1 MEGMLLAGIAGLA
14 WIASMIAWHDGGA
27 PTAIITSRLLRGTK
41 RRFLVVLARLG
52 RLRLVDALL
61 TQRAWRI
68 AADDLSKRLA
78 SGSERL
84 SRSDAC
90 ALILVAI
97 AFGATSAGIL
107 FGSPASALVAAVM
120 LTALVPAYVSH
131 EDRRRTEELTREMPS
146 IFRTLSVA
154 MGSGQTLAQ
163 AIDYVGSH
171 GKGPAGEGFARASL
185 RLRCGASAD
194 EALDALSRE
203 LDAPG
208 VDLLA
213 TALVISHRTGSPLRG
228 LFLRSARLVER
239 QGEFERLLS
248 VKTAQARLS
257 VRIVCSLPVAMVAL
271 LSMIS
276 PDFQAGLATPA
287 GIASLVVAL
296 TLDGIALAIVRGLL
310 KGVL

>member
-1 MEGMLLAGIAGLA
+1 MEEMLLAGVAGLV
-14 WIASMIAWHDGGA
+14 WLASMVAWHGSGA
-27 PTAIITSRLLRGTK
+27 PTTMVTSRLLRGT
-41 RRFLVVLARLG
+41 RRHFLASLTRLG
-52 RLRLVDALL
+52 RLRLIDALL
-61 TQRAWRI
+61 SKRPWRI
-68 AADDLSKRLA
+68 AADELSKRLA

-84 SRSDAC
+84 SRSEAC
-90 ALILVAI
+90 ALLLVAI
-97 AFGATSAGIL
+97 AFGAMSAGIL
-107 FGSPASALVAAVM
+107 FGSLASALVAAVA
-120 LTALVPAYVSH
+120 LTTLVPAYVSH

-171 GKGPAGEGFARASL
+171 GEGPAGESFARASL

-194 EALDALSRE
+194 EALDALSHE

-208 VDLLA
+208 VGLLA

-276 PDFQAGLATPA
+276 PDFQAGLATPV
-287 GIASLVVAL
+287 GITCVIIAL
-296 TLDGIALAIVRGLL
+296 SLDGIALVIVRNLL

>member
-1 MEGMLLAGIAGLA
+1 MEKMLLAGIAGLA
-14 WIASMIAWHDGGA
+14 WLASMVAWHGGGA
-27 PTAIITSRLLRGTK
+27 PTTMVTSRLLRGT
-41 RRFLVVLARLG
+41 RRHFLALLARLG

-61 TQRAWRI
+61 SRRPWRI
-68 AADDLSKRLA
+68 AADELSKRLA
-78 SGSERL
+78 SESERL
-84 SRSDAC
+84 GRSEAC
-90 ALILVAI
+90 ALLLVVI
-97 AFGATSAGIL
+97 VLGAMLAGVL
-107 FGSPASALVAAVM
+107 FGSPVSAVVVAVM
-120 LTALVPAYVSH
+120 LTALVPVYVSH
-131 EDRRRTEELTREMPS
+131 EDRRRIEELIREMPS

-208 VDLLA
+208 VGLLA

-276 PDFQAGLATPA
+276 PDFQAGLATPVGVA
-287 GIASLVVAL
+287 SVVIALS
-296 TLDGIALAIVRGLL
+296 LDGIALAIVRSLL

>member
-1 MEGMLLAGIAGLA
+1 MEEMLLAGVAGLA
-14 WIASMIAWHDGGA
+14 WLASMTAWHGGGA
-27 PTAIITSRLLRGTK
+27 STAMTTSRLLRGTR
-41 RRFLVVLARLG
+41 RRFLALLARLG

-61 TQRAWRI
+61 SERPWRI

-84 SRSDAC
+84 GRSDAC
-90 ALILVAI
+90 ALLLVAI
-97 AFGATSAGIL
+97 ALGAMSAGVL
-107 FGSPASALVAAVM
+107 FGSLVSALVAAVV

-131 EDRRRTEELTREMPS
+131 EDRCRTEKLTREMPS

-171 GKGPAGEGFARASL
+171 GEGPAGESFARASL

-194 EALDALSRE
+194 EALDALSCE

-257 VRIVCSLPVAMVAL
+257 VQIVCSLPVAMVAL

-276 PDFQAGLATPA
+276 PDFQAGLATPV
-287 GIASLVVAL
+287 GIASVAIAL
-296 TLDGIALAIVRGLL
+296 SLDGIALMIVRNLL

>member
-1 MEGMLLAGIAGLA
+1 
-14 WIASMIAWHDGGA
+14 
-27 PTAIITSRLLRGTK
+27 
-41 RRFLVVLARLG
+41 
-52 RLRLVDALL
+52 
-61 TQRAWRI
+61 
-68 AADDLSKRLA
+68 
-78 SGSERL
+78 
-84 SRSDAC
+84 
-90 ALILVAI
+90 
-97 AFGATSAGIL
+97 
-107 FGSPASALVAAVM
+107 
-120 LTALVPAYVSH
+120 
-131 EDRRRTEELTREMPS
+131 MPS
-146 IFRTLSVA
+146 IFRTLSIA

-171 GKGPAGEGFARASL
+171 GEGPAGEGFARASL

-194 EALDALSRE
+194 EALDALSCE

-208 VDLLA
+208 VGLLA

-276 PDFQAGLATPA
+276 PDFQAGLATPVGVA
-287 GIASLVVAL
+287 SVVIALS
-296 TLDGIALAIVRGLL
+296 LDGIALAIVRSLL